1 MQRNLILVAK
11 GIAIFILSMVLL
23 AVLTHLFPPSG
34 ADGFANPAV
43 VIIPFFVSLVSAFV
57 YMAGSMIWKSK
68 ESILFKSVV
77 VVNVVTDILAVF
89 S

>member
-11 GIAIFILSMVLL
+11 GIAIFILSMLLL

-34 ADGFANPAV
+34 ADDFANPAV
-43 VIIPFFVSLVSAFV
+43 VIVPFFVSLISAFV
-57 YMAGSMIWKSK
+57 YMTGSMIWKSK

-77 VVNVVTDILAVF
+77 ALNVITDIFAVF
-89 S
+89 P